1 LFDDIDRMA
10 QPTPIIGIIM
20 GSTSDW
26 ETMQHCA
33 QTLDQLGIGYEKRA
47 ISAHRT
53 PDLVIEYCRGAQA
66 RGIQAIIAA
75 AGGAAHLAG
84 VAAALTPLPVLGVP
98 MESASLKGL
107 DSLLSMVQMPGG
119 IPVATFAIGKPGAIN
134 AALFAAAILALS
146 DAKTKK
152 ALDDYRAAQ
161 AKKVA
166 EAKLP

>member
-1 LFDDIDRMA
+1 
-10 QPTPIIGIIM
+10 M
-20 GSTSDW
+20 GSSSDW
-26 ETMQHCA
+26 ETMQHCT
-33 QTLDQLGIGYEKRA
+33 QTLDQLGVGYEKRV

-53 PDLVIEYCRGAQA
+53 PQLAFDWCGGAEGRGLKV
-66 RGIQAIIAA
+66 IIAA

-134 AALFAAAILALS
+134 AALFAGAILALG
-146 DAKTKK
+146 DPKIKT
-152 ALDDYRAAQ
+152 ALDGYRAAQ
-161 AKKVA
+161 SKKVA

>member
-1 LFDDIDRMA
+1 MPNPLV
-10 QPTPIIGIIM
+10 GVIM

-33 QTLDQLGIGYEKRA
+33 QTLDALGLSYDKRA

-53 PDLVIEYCRGAQA
+53 PDLVIDYCRGAEA
-66 RGIQAIIAA
+66 RGMKVIIAA

-84 VAAALTPLPVLGVP
+84 VAAAMTPLPVLGVP

-134 AALFAAAILALS
+134 AALFAAAILALG
-146 DAKTKK
+146 DPKVKK

-161 AKKVA
+161 SKKVA

>member
-1 LFDDIDRMA
+1 MA
-10 QPTPIIGIIM
+10 TPLVGIIM

-26 ETMQHCA
+26 ETMQHTA
-33 QTLDQLGIGYEKRA
+33 QTLDQLGVAYEKRV

-53 PDLVIEYCRGAQA
+53 PKLMYEWGLSARDRGLKVVIAG
-66 RGIQAIIAA
+66 

-84 VAAALTPLPVLGVP
+84 VAAALTPVPVLGVP

-119 IPVATFAIGKPGAIN
+119 VPVATFAIGKPGAIN

-146 DAKTKK
+146 DAKIAQ
-152 ALDDYRAAQ
+152 ALDVFRTAQ
-161 AKKVA
+161 AKKVEDA
-166 EAKLP
+166 RLP

>member
-1 LFDDIDRMA
+1 MA
-10 QPTPIIGIIM
+10 TPLVGIIM

-26 ETMQHCA
+26 ETMQHCT
-33 QTLDQLGIGYEKRA
+33 QTLDQLGIPLEKRV

-53 PDLVIEYCRGAQA
+53 PQLAFEWCSSAESRGLKV
-66 RGIQAIIAA
+66 IIAA

-98 MESASLKGL
+98 MESASLKGM

-134 AALFAAAILALS
+134 AALFAAAVLAHG
-146 DAKTKK
+146 DAGIKQ
-152 ALDDYRAAQ
+152 ALDKYRATQ
-161 AKKVA
+161 SKKVA
-166 EAKLP
+166 ESKLP